1 MVCRGRGIWRSVY
14 DEETATLVTAG
25 ADSSIKVQSLAKW
38 KNRKESYK
46 QGDDTGQIEYPQSS
60 LLNIEV
66 ICISLE
72 GPDVVSG
79 GSSNPMDR

>member
-38 KNRKESYK
+38 KNRNESNK
-46 QGDDTGQIEYPQSS
+46 QGDDTGQIEYPQLS
-60 LLNIEV
+60 LSNIEV